1 MAGRKR
7 AILFAYG
14 ANGFAK
20 IIGFV
25 AQMLVLPVAAR
36 LLGAEKLGYMLS
48 LAAAL
53 SFPLIAV
60 AGFSPAASLL
70 MSRAQGQD
78 DGNIGD
84 IFWALLGRSLIIGLV
99 FAAIFTATCQFYDF
113 GGARAGID
121 SGQLRSLFFFAA
133 AFLLI
138 SYLAAAVDG
147 ARAAMRQ
154 SHYSNLYAAAGSFI
168 TMLSAAI
175 FVIRGANISAI
186 FASMFLAQV
195 TVQLINLL
203 HFYVEHRRQLGTP
216 RWVVDH
222 NNQIKKTLLGNV
234 EAQGGMVLYVH
245 GTTFLL
251 GRFAGFEAAALLGA
265 FVRLAIMLHS
275 MLASLFAPVLA
286 MVSQAKGS
294 GDSAWTAKSIRGL
307 LSMAALALSVL
318 FLVFSF
324 GGRWIKDGFLKL
336 SGQPAPYFYPTC
348 ASFLFIYSATHLLYL
363 TRLAA
368 CDGKHRGVR
377 ILAAASLGFFAGA
390 AGLAT
395 NVALFLGLQ
404 AILMALLASLTYLRQ
419 VMRVAVKPPTS
430 RQRSEGSS

>member
-20 IIGFV
+20 AIGFV

-36 LLGAEKLGYMLS
+36 ILGADKLGYMLS

-70 MSRAQGQD
+70 MSREQGQG

-84 IFWALLGRSLIIGLV
+84 IFWALLGRSLIIGLA
-99 FAAIFTATCQFYDF
+99 FAAIFLAICQYYDF
-113 GGARAGID
+113 GGERAGLAPA
-121 SGQLRSLFFFAA
+121 QLKPLYFFAA

-138 SYLAAAVDG
+138 SYLAATVDG

-154 SHYSNLYAAAGSFI
+154 SHYSNFYAAAGSLI
-168 TMLSAAI
+168 TMSSAAI
-175 FVIRGANISAI
+175 FALKGANISAI

-195 TVQLINLL
+195 TVQLLNLL
-203 HFYVEHRRQLGTP
+203 HFYVQHRSKLGRP
-216 RWVVDH
+216 HWVVDH
-222 NNQIKKTLLGNV
+222 EGHIKKTLLGNV

-294 GDSAWTAKSIRGL
+294 GDAAWTGKSIRGL

-324 GGRWIKDGFLKL
+324 GGWWIKDGFLKL
-336 SGQPAPYFYPTC
+336 SGQPAPYFYPAC

-368 CDGKHRGVR
+368 CEGKHRGAR
-377 ILAAASLGFFAGA
+377 ILAAASLGFIAGA

-419 VMRVAVKPPTS
+419 VLRVAVKLNIS
-430 RQRSEGSS
+430 RQRSEG